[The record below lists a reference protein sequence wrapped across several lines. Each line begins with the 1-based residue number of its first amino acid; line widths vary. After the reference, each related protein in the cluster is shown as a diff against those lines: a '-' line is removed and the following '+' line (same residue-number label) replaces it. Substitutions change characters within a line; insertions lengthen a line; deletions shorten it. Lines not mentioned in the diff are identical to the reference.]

1 MQKKEG
7 RSSKGR
13 KKPWIRRQYRILLRI
28 FGPLIG
34 LIMRWKYRVTA
45 EKFPAQK
52 KRQFL
57 ILYNHQTPMDQF
69 FIMMSCPE
77 PVYHLA
83 SEDIFSKG
91 WISAMLRWAVA
102 PIPIKKMTMDLNAV
116 RSMIRVAREGGTL
129 AMAPEGNRT
138 YSGKTEYMNP
148 AVAHLAKRLR
158 LPIALYRIEGGYG
171 VQPRWSDGIRK
182 GRMHAGVSRVI
193 EPEEFENMSD
203 EELYEVIR
211 EGLYVNEAAPGGR
224 YVSKRKAEY
233 LERMAY
239 VCPFCGFSKWESR
252 GDITRCVTCGREVRY
267 GEDKRMEGIG
277 FEFPFPYVNDWY
289 EFQQRYVNSQDLL
302 ADPDR
307 ILFRDTAD
315 LYEVIAYKR
324 KNRIAEKQT
333 VLLYGNRIEIGCGE
347 GRQSFSFADIT
358 GTAVLG
364 RNKLNIYAGE
374 KIMQLKGDPHF
385 NALKY
390 MNLYYR
396 YRNQTQGDQNGEFL
410 GL

>member
-1 MQKKEG
+1 M
-7 RSSKGR
+7 
-13 KKPWIRRQYRILLRI
+13 
-28 FGPLIG
+28 
-34 LIMRWKYRVTA
+34 
-45 EKFPAQK
+45 
-52 KRQFL
+52 
-57 ILYNHQTPMDQF
+57 
-69 FIMMSCPE
+69 
-77 PVYHLA
+77 
-83 SEDIFSKG
+83 
-91 WISAMLRWAVA
+91 
-102 PIPIKKMTMDLNAV
+102 
-116 RSMIRVAREGGTL
+116 
-129 AMAPEGNRT
+129 
-138 YSGKTEYMNP
+138 
-148 AVAHLAKRLR
+148 
-158 LPIALYRIEGGYG
+158 
-171 VQPRWSDGIRK
+171 
-182 GRMHAGVSRVI
+182 I